1 MVSTKSS
8 CSSLRVFVAS
18 ATWSSNSLICFLR
31 SAISAVR
38 VLITSSPSLML
49 LSKSDMSCSRPFF
62 LSSAMS
68 NWSSQYAF
76 LASSSAWSFLSSA
89 ISASIIL
96 TILSKPIWPPCRAI
110 WMKSKLGSLLFK
122 ALRLC
127 NARWRTTLV
136 VVCTCMKLAAA
147 GNVFLKSSKESSD
160 VSILIVSANA
170 TRSPFDIFWN
180 SSHSFVF
187 AAQFSSRFAKKL
199 WSSAKLSLVFSRS
212 FSCCAMDTPSS
223 PISTLLVSMA
233 LVREAISF
241 FFAATRPSKS
251 EIAPFSAS
259 VISASSAV
267 ISSLIVLRMP
277 VISPLLGT
285 YPSCWPTMRKDER
298 RSRSEGLMSMLD
310 MVRRRRVAAPDVC
323 RNAPDMP
330 DSIAGIA
337 LLNAAMFVFR
347 SPDSLANVSA

>member
-1 MVSTKSS
+1 MASS
-8 CSSLRVFVAS
+8 PL
-18 ATWSSNSLICFLR
+18 LICASR
-31 SAISAVR
+31 
-38 VLITSSPSLML
+38 
-49 LSKSDMSCSRPFF
+49 SDMSCSRPFF
-62 LSSAMS
+62 LSSEMS
-68 NWSSQYAF
+68 NWSSQYPF
-76 LASSSAWSFLSSA
+76 LASSSVWSFLSSA
-89 ISASIIL
+89 IKPSIIL
-96 TILSKPIWPPCRAI
+96 IIFSKPIWPPCRAI

-127 NARWRTTLV
+127 NARWRTTFV

-170 TRSPFDIFWN
+170 TSSSFDIFVN

-187 AAQFSSRFAKKL
+187 AAQFSSKFAKKL

-223 PISTLLVSMA
+223 PIRTLLVSMA

-259 VISASSAV
+259 EISASSAV

-337 LLNAAMFVFR
+337 FLNAAMFVFK